1 MHVTV
6 VSPERAVFDGAA
18 DAVVAPAYDGQ
29 VGILPGHAPF
39 LALLGTGVLAVR
51 QGSASSRFTIAGGF
65 LQVVGAGGRRGPD
78 CGRSGRRVLTDRGVA
93 LSDVRLLIGTAP
105 VTLPWGGLSYAEAD
119 RQCGAGDAWCDV
131 ARPRRGA
138 AAGRAGGRPAA

>member
-18 DAVVAPAYDGQ
+18 DAVVAGVRRPGRHPAGPCTVPRVARDRRPRGAAGER
-29 VGILPGHAPF
+29 VEPLHHRGWLPPG
-39 LALLGTGVLAVR
+39 R
-51 QGSASSRFTIAGGF
+51 GG
-65 LQVVGAGGRRGPD
+65 GRGGRRGPD

-131 ARPRRGA
+131 ARPRTKRHQHHTA
-138 AAGRAGGRPAA
+138 DQL

>member
-51 QGSASSRFTIAGGF
+51 QGSASSCFTIAGGF
-65 LQVVGAGGRRGPD
+65 LQVVGAGGGPPQRGRP
-78 CGRSGRRVLTDRGVA
+78 CGGGGGGGGGGDA
-93 LSDVRLLIGTAP
+93 VRI
-105 VTLPWGGLSYAEAD
+105 VAD
-119 RQCGAGDAWCDV
+119 RVEAS
-131 ARPRRGA
+131 
-138 AAGRAGGRPAA
+138 

>member
-65 LQVVGAGGRRGPD
+65 LQVVGACGGGD
-78 CGRSGRRVLTDRGVA
+78 A
-93 LSDVRLLIGTAP
+93 VRI
-105 VTLPWGGLSYAEAD
+105 VAD
-119 RQCGAGDAWCDV
+119 RVEESLQIAGSPLAMF
-131 ARPRRGA
+131 GF
-138 AAGRAGGRPAA
+138 

>member
-65 LQVVGAGGRRGPD
+65 LQVVGAGGGCASP
-78 CGRSGRRVLTDRGVA
+78 
-93 LSDVRLLIGTAP
+93 
-105 VTLPWGGLSYAEAD
+105 
-119 RQCGAGDAWCDV
+119 
-131 ARPRRGA
+131 AR
-138 AAGRAGGRPAA
+138 GGRPGRGWGGGGGGATRSGLWPIGSKSLDRSRGRP